1 MPYRRKCWSRAVYL
15 TLENLELSSFSF
27 HDSKNMEIS
36 NPRRILAVSLPDS
49 GLLDLIQG
57 KGINFKLLYSLTRG
71 IGFSGSKPSLNGDA
85 IAGTTHTWPIKT
97 AYYTAIIPIWLD
109 EISHPQAWSS
119 EFLAP
124 EAREVLAV
132 LGAFVVCFKK
142 PADEKGLKAVKE
154 LLESVGEVVKE
165 GCGMVWDGACL
176 AVAMPQSSTP
186 YLEKSFEEWEE
197 LCQEFGFEFVDFEGK
212 GRNQY
217 SGE

>member
-1 MPYRRKCWSRAVYL
+1 M
-15 TLENLELSSFSF
+15 
-27 HDSKNMEIS
+27 
-36 NPRRILAVSLPDS
+36 
-49 GLLDLIQG
+49 
-57 KGINFKLLYSLTRG
+57 
-71 IGFSGSKPSLNGDA
+71 
-85 IAGTTHTWPIKT
+85 
-97 AYYTAIIPIWLD
+97 
-109 EISHPQAWSS
+109 
-119 EFLAP
+119 
-124 EAREVLAV
+124 
-132 LGAFVVCFKK
+132 
-142 PADEKGLKAVKE
+142 KE